1 MIQNRSVLNEVDILK
16 TLDHPNVLKIFEYFE
31 DDRYYYIVMEHCRE
45 GDLFDSL
52 EKAGKYD
59 EETAAKIMAQVFSGL
74 SYIHNKNVIHRAIKL
89 ENILI

>member
-59 EETAAKIMAQVFSGL
+59 
-74 SYIHNKNVIHRAIKL
+74 
-89 ENILI
+89 